1 MAIESRET
9 FIAVQRNGDGNL
21 TRFKTSSGRILNYE
35 DALSEV
41 NAGAIAGVNMT
52 TMRVEKERMCDAAAT
67 LLLSLTEPSREAVRW
82 SVASTLVVR
91 SSVQR
96 KGE

>member
-1 MAIESRET
+1 MAVDSRET

-41 NAGAIAGVNMT
+41 NAGAIAGVNMFKGKDGE
-52 TMRVEKERMCDAAAT
+52 MYIRGDADGD
-67 LLLSLTEPSREAVRW
+67 PSNNLDALPTFE
-82 SVASTLVVR
+82 
-91 SSVQR
+91 
-96 KGE
+96 

>member
-1 MAIESRET
+1 MAVDSRET

-41 NAGAIAGVNMT
+41 NAGAIAGVNIFKGKDGEMYI
-52 TMRVEKERMCDAAAT
+52 RGDADGDPTNNLDALPT
-67 LLLSLTEPSREAVRW
+67 FE
-82 SVASTLVVR
+82 
-91 SSVQR
+91 
-96 KGE
+96 